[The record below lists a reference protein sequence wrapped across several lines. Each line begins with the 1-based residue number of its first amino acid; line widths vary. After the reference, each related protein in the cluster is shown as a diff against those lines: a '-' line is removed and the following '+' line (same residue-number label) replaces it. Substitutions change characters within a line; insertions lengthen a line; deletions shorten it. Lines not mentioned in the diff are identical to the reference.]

1 MVPPLSQQV
10 KGWVWLTGW
19 KQRRG
24 AVQLHAAELRCGISA
39 GTGCR
44 TGNYSHA
51 SKQGS
56 RSSALRCLLASNSCR
71 PTFTEHVLCHSV
83 EEQTCFCYWVHVY
96 GCKWVDRMAVVPS
109 GWLGV
114 QNYPLLFGLGNLHNL
129 HTLFGD
135 HMFPSSS
142 TAISA
147 YKQLKS
153 SYFSGF
159 IAFFEQD
166 HSTYLSIIWER
177 ILYFLQVKSVSPSR
191 HVLNQRDFLS
201 SIMYLPRETWQQ
213 LLTFDL

>member
-24 AVQLHAAELRCGISA
+24 AVQLHVTKLRCGIGT

-56 RSSALRCLLASNSCR
+56 SSSALKRLSPSNSCR
-71 PTFTEHVLCHSV
+71 PAFTEQVLCHSV
-83 EEQTCFCYWVHVY
+83 EEQACFCYRVHVY
-96 GCKWVDRMAVVPS
+96 GCKWVDRVALVPS

-114 QNYPLLFGLGNLHNL
+114 QNYPLLFGLGNLHIICLNV
-129 HTLFGD
+129 GGN
-135 HMFPSSS
+135 MFPSSS

-147 YKQLKS
+147 
-153 SYFSGF
+153 
-159 IAFFEQD
+159 
-166 HSTYLSIIWER
+166 
-177 ILYFLQVKSVSPSR
+177 
-191 HVLNQRDFLS
+191 
-201 SIMYLPRETWQQ
+201 
-213 LLTFDL
+213 